1 MSQQKGENRQK
12 EKYNRKAAPKKAHI
26 KTILGYV
33 AIALIGT
40 SLPGFWFALVL
51 ILLFSSKLGWL
62 PAYGVGG
69 IQYWIM
75 PIISTAFAGIT
86 TQPQATANRFCD
98 QCGAELT
105 PGAAF
110 CDECGAPQAT
120 PDTCAKCGF
129 KFIKPGKFC
138 PKCGAKREG

>member
-1 MSQQKGENRQK
+1 M
-12 EKYNRKAAPKKAHI
+12 
-26 KTILGYV
+26 
-33 AIALIGT
+33 
-40 SLPGFWFALVL
+40 
-51 ILLFSSKLGWL
+51 
-62 PAYGVGG
+62 
-69 IQYWIM
+69 
-75 PIISTAFAGIT
+75 
-86 TQPQATANRFCD
+86 
-98 QCGAELT
+98 T